1 MNVSTRWLR
10 EIAPGIRE
18 TPEALAERLGMLGAP
33 VEAIDRPGAALGDIV
48 VARVMTAG
56 KHPNADRLSLCE
68 VDPGTGE
75 RLRVVCGAPTIVE
88 GGLYPFAPVGA
99 TLPGGTRIRKAKI
112 RGETSNGMLCSEREL
127 GLGKA
132 HEGIMRLPDTLSP
145 GARLVDALDLDD
157 VRFTLEVT
165 PNRPDLL
172 SHVGVARELAPD
184 GHHGIE
190 LPPFPEPGSGER
202 TDARVPPLELRRADR
217 SGAVAGVQVRIED
230 ADGCPRYMA
239 AAIDGVEVGPSP
251 DWLAGR
257 LRAIGQRPIN
267 NIVDATNYVLHE
279 LGQPLHAFDAD
290 RLGGSAIVV
299 RRAAAGETI
308 VTLDDVERKLDA
320 SMLVIADGERPTAVA
335 GVMGGAGS
343 EVGPGTT
350 RVLLECAY
358 FDPKTVRATARALGL
373 STDASYRFER
383 GVDRD
388 GMERALHRTV
398 ELVQT
403 VAGGDVHEESLDL
416 YPSPVEAPVV
426 RVRPSRVERVLGEPI
441 PGDEVRR
448 MLEHLGFELREA
460 GDDALAFT
468 IPGFRAHDVA
478 REVDL
483 IEEVA
488 RRYGYERFGDALRP
502 YRPNVVPEA
511 PLSVLEDRLR
521 DRLAGAGLLETRS
534 VPMAPDGAGSVP
546 LERPLSAE
554 EGRLRS
560 TLTYGLLR
568 AVELNHARG
577 VRDVRLFEI
586 GTTFH
591 PTPAGELPEEHT
603 RVAAVLTGRRR
614 PPHWTG
620 EPADWDLWD
629 VRGLLEELARDLG
642 LDGSSV
648 GPLGQDPGSLALPG
662 SHREGAAFGLW
673 AEDALVGVAGE
684 VAGSAIDAPAWAAP
698 AFALEVRLTD
708 AMAARRRPALEPVPN
723 RPASDRDLALLVPDT
738 LPAADV
744 EATIRG
750 AAGPLLEDLSI
761 FDVYTGQGVASG
773 VRSIAFRL
781 VFRDPE
787 RTLKDEE
794 VDAAVGRVLKRLEDA
809 HGVERRG

>member
-18 TPEALAERLGMLGAP
+18 TPDALADRLGMLGAP
-33 VEAIDRPGAALGDIV
+33 VEAVERPGAGLDDIV
-48 VARVMTAG
+48 VARVLSAG

-75 RLRVVCGAPTIVE
+75 PLQVVCGAPTVVE
-88 GGLYPFAPVGA
+88 GALYPFAPVGA
-99 TLPGGTRIRKAKI
+99 SLPGGMQIRKAKI

-127 GLGKA
+127 GLGRA
-132 HEGIMRLPDTLSP
+132 HEGIMRLPDALQL
-145 GARLVDALDLDD
+145 GARLVDALGLDD
-157 VRFTLEVT
+157 VRLTLEVT

-184 GHHGIE
+184 GHHGIQ
-190 LPPFPEPGSGER
+190 LPPFPDGDSTER
-202 TDARVPPLELRRADR
+202 TDATMPPLDLRRADQR
-217 SGAVAGVQVRIED
+217 GVVAGVRVDID
-230 ADGCPRYMA
+230 DPAGCPRYMA
-239 AAIDGVEVGPSP
+239 AVIEGVEVRPSP
-251 DWLAGR
+251 DWLSGR

-290 RLGGSAIVV
+290 RLERDAIVV
-299 RRAAAGETI
+299 RRAAQGETI

-320 SMLVIADGERPTAVA
+320 SMLVIADGKRPVAVA
-335 GVMGGAGS
+335 GVMGGAAS
-343 EVGPGTT
+343 EVGPDTT
-350 RVLLECAY
+350 RVLLECAF
-358 FDPKTVRATARALGL
+358 FDPRTVRATARALGL

-388 GMERALHRTV
+388 GMARALHRTV
-398 ELVQT
+398 ELVQAL
-403 VAGGDVHEESLDL
+403 AGGDIREEALDV
-416 YPSPVEAPVV
+416 YPSPAEAPIV
-426 RVRPSRVERVLGEPI
+426 RVRPSRVERVLGERI
-441 PGDEVRR
+441 PADEIQR
-448 MLEHLGFELREA
+448 MLEHLGFELHEA
-460 GDDALAFT
+460 GDDALAFA
-468 IPGFRAHDVA
+468 IPGFRAHDVT

-488 RRYGYERFGDALRP
+488 RRYGYERFGEELRP
-502 YRPNVVPEA
+502 YRPNSVPEA
-511 PLSVLEDRLR
+511 PLSGLEDRLR
-521 DRLAGAGLLETRS
+521 VRLAGRGLLETRS
-534 VPMAPDGAGSVP
+534 VPMAPERAGSVA

-554 EGRLRS
+554 EGMLRS
-560 TLTYGLLR
+560 TLAHGLLR
-568 AVELNHARG
+568 AVELNQARG

-591 PTPAGELPEEHT
+591 PTPPSELPEEQT

-620 EPADWDLWD
+620 ESADWDLWD
-629 VRGLLEELARDLG
+629 ARGLLEEVARDLG

-648 GPLGQDPGSLALPG
+648 VPLSQDPGSLALPQLY
-662 SHREGAAFGLW
+662 REGVTFGLR
-673 AEDALVGVAGE
+673 AGDALVGIAGE
-684 VAGSAIDAPAWAAP
+684 VAAAAIDAPAWGAP
-698 AFALEVRLTD
+698 VFALEVRLTD
-708 AMAARRRPALEPVPN
+708 AMAEPRRPVLEPVPT
-723 RPASDRDLALLVPDT
+723 RPASDRDLALLVPDS

-744 EATIRG
+744 EATIME
-750 AAGPLLEDLSI
+750 AAGPLLESLSI
-761 FDVYTGQGVASG
+761 FDVYTGKGVAAG

-794 VDAAVGRVLKRLEDA
+794 VDAAVGRVLQRLEDA